1 MIGHQ
6 IDPFRFAI
14 FKVIFSLFAT
24 DCPFNQSL
32 LTSRRL
38 IIGQVPAER
47 RCLRLRQADERL
59 LKKSTVYNLTNG
71 RHWEAIAQKAFIIQI
86 YEHRRIGCFSGSLA
100 VVVYQKSN
108 RRALIVPRMSTDGAL
123 KKAAQ
128 YVHQQRTIVL
138 AWSLAVNTLS
148 WIPQWFRLDN
158 GFNYFSIRASLSR
171 TSNSDKELL
180 IKTLDKFCTENIVEH
195 SGNFVVAEADSKF
208 YNQLIIHLICG

>member
-1 MIGHQ
+1 M
-6 IDPFRFAI
+6 
-14 FKVIFSLFAT
+14 
-24 DCPFNQSL
+24 
-32 LTSRRL
+32 
-38 IIGQVPAER
+38 PAER

-128 YVHQQRTIVL
+128 YVHQPANYRAGLVIGSQY
-138 AWSLAVNTLS
+138 
-148 WIPQWFRLDN
+148 FELD
-158 GFNYFSIRASLSR
+158 
-171 TSNSDKELL
+171 TSMVS
-180 IKTLDKFCTENIVEH
+180 VR
-195 SGNFVVAEADSKF
+195 
-208 YNQLIIHLICG
+208 